1 METEE
6 ELSLPSLSM
15 ALFGSVFPSSSH
27 VLSHGFRHVGEENVE
42 EEETMAG
49 PPFFGRDSG
58 I

>member
-6 ELSLPSLSM
+6 ELSLPLLRTV
-15 ALFGSVFPSSSH
+15 LFDSVFPSSSH

-49 PPFFGRDSG
+49 PPFFGRASG

>member
-6 ELSLPSLSM
+6 ELSLSLLSTV
-15 ALFGSVFPSSSH
+15 LFDSVFPSSSH
-27 VLSHGFRHVGEENVE
+27 VHSHGFRHAGEENVE

-49 PPFFGRDSG
+49 PPFFGRDLG